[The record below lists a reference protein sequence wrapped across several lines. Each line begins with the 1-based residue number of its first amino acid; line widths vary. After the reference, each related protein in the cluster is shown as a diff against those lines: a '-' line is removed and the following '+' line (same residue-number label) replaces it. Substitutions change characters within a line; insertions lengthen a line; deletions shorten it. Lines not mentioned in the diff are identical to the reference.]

1 MKCPNCIAVDLLMTE
16 RKGIE
21 IDYCP
26 SCRGVWLD
34 RGELDKFIQQ
44 TEQQM
49 PYLAPQVPPPA
60 PQRSY
65 GESAPRYDSDDDDDR
80 RYKEQNYES
89 REYHDS
95 NRQHPRY
102 GKKKESFWG
111 ELFDFD

>member
-1 MKCPNCIAVDLLMTE
+1 MKCPNCVAVDLLMSE

-44 TEQQM
+44 ADQQV
-49 PYLAPQVPPPA
+49 QVPPVPK
-60 PQRSY
+60 SY
-65 GESAPRYDSDDDDDR
+65 GDTPTRYDVDDDDDR
-80 RYKEQNYES
+80 RYKDRSYES
-89 REYHDS
+89 REYQDT
-95 NRQHPRY
+95 NRQHHRY